1 MRILTILCVLFPVL
15 AGAALFVWRPQ
26 DRKLRNRYAITA
38 VGINAVF
45 VLTTALL
52 SAVNGADSMAVHI
65 ADLSPMLS
73 IAFRPDGVSL
83 VFGCIIGVLWP
94 VTTVYAFSYM
104 EHEGRENMFFGFFL
118 ITFGVV
124 AGIAYSANFFTLY
137 LCYEFMTLVTLPLVM
152 HEMDDKA
159 RAAGK
164 KYVLYSMTGAALV
177 FICLMY
183 FLRYA
188 DTLAFRYGGIL
199 NMEKVKGH
207 EKELMTVFVLG
218 FFGFG
223 VKAAIFPFHHWL
235 PTASVAPT
243 PVTALLHAVAVVKA
257 GAFAVMRLIYF
268 GFGCDFLR
276 GTWAQHV
283 VMCAAAFT
291 VMFGTGMALR
301 QDHLKRR
308 LAYHTV
314 SNLSYIILG
323 FTAMSPMGLLG
334 GLLHLMYHS
343 AIKITLFFCAGAIL
357 HNNGLEYVHTME
369 GIHKK
374 MPVTAATFTV
384 AALALMGVP
393 PFGAFLSKWT
403 LGVAS
408 AASGGFPGVLGAAAL
423 VVSAILTTLCMMSAV
438 IHFYFPT
445 REAPPLPEGFHEA
458 DALMKGS
465 LLFLVGLI
473 VLLSLCSAPLCSWI
487 GGFVSC

>member
-1 MRILTILCVLFPVL
+1 MKLLPMLALLLPILSGT
-15 AGAALFVWRPQ
+15 ALLIARPQ
-26 DRKLRNRYAITA
+26 RRAARNRYVMTTVCLSSA
-38 VGINAVF
+38 F
-45 VLTTALL
+45 VLGTALCAAL
-52 SAVNGADSMAVHI
+52 RGPDTLALHV
-65 ADLSPMLS
+65 ADLSPLLV

-104 EHEGRENMFFGFFL
+104 AHEGRENLFFGFFL

-152 HEMDDKA
+152 HGMDGKA

-188 DTLAFRYGGIL
+188 DSLAFRYGGIL
-199 NMEKVKGH
+199 NMERVKGH

-223 VKAAIFPFHHWL
+223 VKAAIFPFHRWL
-235 PTASVAPT
+235 PAASVAPT

-268 GFGCDFLR
+268 GFGCEFLR
-276 GTWAQHV
+276 GTWAQKI
-283 VMCAAAFT
+283 VMTAAAFT
-291 VMFGTGMALR
+291 VMFGTAMALR

-334 GLLHLMYHS
+334 GLLHLIYHS
-343 AIKITLFFCAGAIL
+343 VIKITLFFCAGAIL

-374 MPVTAATFTV
+374 MPVTAATFML

-408 AASGGFPGVLGAAAL
+408 AASGGFPGTLGAAAL
-423 VVSAILTTLCMMSAV
+423 VVSAILTTLCMISAV
-438 IHFYFPT
+438 VHFYFPT
-445 REAPPLPEGFHEA
+445 HEAPPLPEAFHEA

-465 LLFLVGLI
+465 LLFLAGLI
-473 VLLSLCSAPLCSWI
+473 TLLSLLSQPLSSWI
-487 GGFVSC
+487 GGFV